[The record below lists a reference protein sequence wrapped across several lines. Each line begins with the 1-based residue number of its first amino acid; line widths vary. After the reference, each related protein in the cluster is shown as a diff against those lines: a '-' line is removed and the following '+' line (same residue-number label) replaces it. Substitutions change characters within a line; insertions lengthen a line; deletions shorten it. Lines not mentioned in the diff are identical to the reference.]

1 MKVKILK
8 ICLFS
13 KWTSTWPSIE
23 QKSPPS
29 LLLRLHLAEASPP
42 LTASPQTVL
51 EKSSSPPRT

>member
-8 ICLFS
+8 ICLFL

-51 EKSSSPPRT
+51 EKS